1 MICSDWVHINHHEK
15 DNLPGM
21 KPSGQA
27 SPDESHIGDADTKC
41 ERSEQ
46 GWGSGG
52 SPPEKFMRPH
62 PSDRWKMPLFVK
74 KSPLKGAVEL
84 D

>member
-1 MICSDWVHINHHEK
+1 MKRTIF
-15 DNLPGM
+15 LGM
-21 KPSGQA
+21 RPSGQA

-46 GWGSGG
+46 EWGSGG
-52 SPPEKFMRPH
+52 SPPEKFLRPH

-74 KSPLKGAVEL
+74 KSSLKGGL
-84 D
+84 FFNSKICRMDI